1 MAQARQVMIV
11 GNGPV
16 DDGVAAL
23 IDAAD
28 LVIRF
33 NGSRNFGAAGRK
45 TDIIAVCNTGRP
57 GAAMLADPE
66 WRDSE
71 AVRTTS
77 AIWSVRDPE
86 KFAAMRPELA
96 VTHPELDDFCDDYTD
111 GFAAFASANGKQHR
125 IITRAVH
132 EELDLALQAHDPGLY
147 VVPSSGM
154 VVVHAML
161 SDPAHAEDT
170 IILAGFGHTGWD
182 GHPFEAERRLTDHH
196 IASGRL
202 MRLAPLFT
210 HALSQGA

>member
-1 MAQARQVMIV
+1 MAQARQIMIV

-16 DDGVAAL
+16 DDGDAAL

-33 NGSRNFGAAGRK
+33 NGCRNFGAAGRK

-57 GAAMLADPE
+57 GAAMLADPN
-66 WRDSE
+66 WRNSE
-71 AVRTTS
+71 AVKAT
-77 AIWSVRDPE
+77 AEIWSVRDPD
-86 KFAAMRPELA
+86 KFAAMRPQLA

-111 GFAAFASANGKQHR
+111 GFAAFAGANGKQHR

-132 EELDLALQAHDPGLY
+132 EDLDFALEAHAPAPY

-154 VVVHAML
+154 VVVHAIL
-161 SDPAHAEDT
+161 SDPRHVKDT

-182 GHPFEAERRLTDHH
+182 GHPFDAERRLTDQL
-196 IASGRL
+196 ITSGRL
-202 MRLAPLFT
+202 MRLAPIFT

>member
-1 MAQARQVMIV
+1 MAQARQIMIV

-16 DDGVAAL
+16 DDGDAAL
-23 IDAAD
+23 IEAAD

-33 NGSRNFGAAGRK
+33 NGCRNFGAAGRK

-57 GAAMLADPE
+57 GAAMLADPN

-71 AVRTTS
+71 AVKAT
-77 AIWSVRDPE
+77 AEIWSVRDPD

-132 EELDLALQAHDPGLY
+132 EDLDLALEAYAPAPY

-154 VVVHAML
+154 VVVHAIL
-161 SDPAHAEDT
+161 SDPAHADDT

-182 GHPFEAERRLTDHH
+182 GHPFDAECRLTDQL
-196 IASGRL
+196 ITSGRL
-202 MRLAPLFT
+202 MRLAPMFT

>member
-1 MAQARQVMIV
+1 MAQARQIMIV

-16 DDGVAAL
+16 DCGVAAL

-33 NGSRNFGAAGRK
+33 NGCRNFGAAGRK

-57 GAAMLADPE
+57 GAAMLADPN

-71 AVRTTS
+71 AVNAT
-77 AIWSVRDPE
+77 AEIWSVRDPD

-111 GFAAFASANGKQHR
+111 GFAAFASANGKHHR

-132 EELDLALQAHDPGLY
+132 EDLDRALEAYAPGPY

-154 VVVHAML
+154 VVVHAIL
-161 SDPAHAEDT
+161 SDPAHADDT
-170 IILAGFGHTGWD
+170 IILVGFGHTGWD
-182 GHPFEAERRLTDHH
+182 GHPFDAESRLTDQL